1 MQILKVYSGKGSDN
15 LRTEAGSRRVVK
27 KLDTLKPSNP
37 LWLCKFASIADTDSR
52 QGLLGFGVLVL
63 RSFVPPQKAKIIH
76 WH

>member
-37 LWLCKFASIADTDSR
+37 L
-52 QGLLGFGVLVL
+52 
-63 RSFVPPQKAKIIH
+63 
-76 WH
+76 